1 MALKYSEVF
10 YEEKINEYMGLIIH
24 LANRYGI
31 EGYDKQ
37 DLQQE
42 FSMLLVK
49 ALDNYDEARGAN
61 FDTYFTTY
69 VRRWVHNA
77 IKRQETQKRGTL
89 VSMEVLG
96 VSRKTKSRVDDDI
109 FALMIDE
116 ENLTP
121 DELDFVVRRD
131 EFVLNCLKEM
141 PYGHFTIG
149 VLIEG
154 KTFDEVGKD
163 FGVTL
168 QWVHQKHK
176 QNIEILKEKLIEDD
190 YIKL

>member
-96 VSRKTKSRVDDDI
+96 VSNKTKSRVDDDI